1 MGKLTTHVLDTA
13 RGKPAAGVKI
23 SLYRIDDD
31 GLHPLTTVTT
41 NDNGRTNAPLLED
54 GLFIPGRYQL
64 VFSTACYFRRVN
76 TPLESTPFLD
86 DIVIRFGVSDHH
98 QDHHIPLLVSPY
110 SYSTYR
116 DS

>member
-1 MGKLTTHVLDTA
+1 MGKLTTHVLDTT

-31 GLHPLTTVTT
+31 GLHPLTTAVT
-41 NDNGRTNAPLLED
+41 NDDGRTNAPLLEN
-54 GLFIPGRYQL
+54 GLLTPGQYQL
-64 VFSTACYFRRVN
+64 VFTTACYFRRAN
-76 TPLESTPFLD
+76 TPLESIPFLD
-86 DIVIRFGVSDHH
+86 DIVIRFGVSDHN